1 MFLLIHVHVF
11 LPLFADCYNLVSR
24 KENSDLKNTIQSRD
38 DVILGLRRDLAGAH
52 ARLSDIT
59 GTFCKIKIQEYVNN
73 VL

>member
-1 MFLLIHVHVF
+1 MKSKFVGKWCFGWYVCTD
-11 LPLFADCYNLVSR
+11 LFADFYSLVSR

-59 GTFCKIKIQEYVNN
+59 GTYCNTKI
-73 VL
+73 

>member
-1 MFLLIHVHVF
+1 MFLLIHVL
-11 LPLFADCYNLVSR
+11 LPFFADCYYLVCR

-59 GTFCKIKIQEYVNN
+59 GTYCNTEIQEYVNN